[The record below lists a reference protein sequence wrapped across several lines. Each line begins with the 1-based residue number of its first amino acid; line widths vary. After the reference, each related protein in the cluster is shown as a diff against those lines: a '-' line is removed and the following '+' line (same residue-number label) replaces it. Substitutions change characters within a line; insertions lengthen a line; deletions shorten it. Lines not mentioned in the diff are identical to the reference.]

1 MEHLFAMKLLLLAQ
15 KNNLKNVSR
24 IWAYRNSINSSSLV
38 GVKIELRQIS
48 TSLANC
54 RNDPAQIAGPNMMTK
69 MLRRQKY
76 IFDQCKKDQ
85 AQKQNRRQKPS
96 KLTFEDNSKTEAFNT
111 LFQQNL
117 LLVLHS
123 PPFCNYFANSGLNI
137 TKVRTTP
144 TFADVFVYWKTSQI
158 QKTNDLGKTLD
169 VHSVDIRHEI
179 VQLGDL
185 GKIPKI
191 IFVCHKS
198 EDVPLPSAEQIQD
211 ILSYQLKQSEKLHH
225 EEGAE
230 VNISDCDSSADIK
243 LFEKRADTLG
253 FNHKSAMDKIMKS
266 ITNSDPTS

>member
-1 MEHLFAMKLLLLAQ
+1 MLLGTIYKCIHKLKGKFAPLPKYAFWEKFDILIC
-15 KNNLKNVSR
+15 VFP
-24 IWAYRNSINSSSLV
+24 

-123 PPFCNYFANSGLNI
+123 PPFCNYFANSGLTI
-137 TKVRTTP
+137 TKVR
-144 TFADVFVYWKTSQI
+144 
-158 QKTNDLGKTLD
+158 L
-169 VHSVDIRHEI
+169 
-179 VQLGDL
+179 
-185 GKIPKI
+185 
-191 IFVCHKS
+191 
-198 EDVPLPSAEQIQD
+198 
-211 ILSYQLKQSEKLHH
+211 
-225 EEGAE
+225 
-230 VNISDCDSSADIK
+230 
-243 LFEKRADTLG
+243 
-253 FNHKSAMDKIMKS
+253 KS
-266 ITNSDPTS
+266 IVG